1 MAPRLEALDP
11 CHDDYN
17 PRRHVDFPSAVV
29 EEPLESPLFRDASS
43 VKLSSLDRRVS
54 DPDFQALGE
63 AARKVDSRE
72 DGTTTSSERS
82 SGSGRS
88 QPKPSR
94 IAELIGSE
102 KGKVLVPQSTI
113 AAAAKSSI
121 RGEDATP
128 EKKSSDEE
136 NATSRPK
143 AKTKKAASRSIKRKV
158 RKILKSIPK
167 RIKKTLNDMKYPTNE
182 PVPAHVI

>member
-1 MAPRLEALDP
+1 MAPRLDALDP

-17 PRRHVDFPSAVV
+17 PRRHVFPSTVA

-54 DPDFQALGE
+54 DPDFQALLGE
-63 AARKVDSRE
+63 ASRKVESRE
-72 DGTTTSSERS
+72 DATTTSSERS

-88 QPKPSR
+88 QPRPSR

-102 KGKVLVPQSTI
+102 SACAKGNVLVPQSTI
-113 AAAAKSSI
+113 AAAANSSI
-121 RGEDATP
+121 REEATH
-128 EKKSSDEE
+128 EKKNSDEK
-136 NATSRPK
+136 NASRPK
-143 AKTKKAASRSIKRKV
+143 AEGRSRSVRRKCW
-158 RKILKSIPK
+158 KILKSIPK
-167 RIKKTLNDMKYPTNE
+167 RIKKTLNDMKYPANE